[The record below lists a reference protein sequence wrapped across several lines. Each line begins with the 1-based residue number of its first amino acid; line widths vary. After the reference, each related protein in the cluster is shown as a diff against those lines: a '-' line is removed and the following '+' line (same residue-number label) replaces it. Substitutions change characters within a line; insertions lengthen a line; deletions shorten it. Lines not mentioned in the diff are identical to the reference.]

1 MKHYFF
7 LLFCMLSAGVLAQLP
22 DSIYSPLV
30 KTVTLYRDG
39 IVLSTPI
46 LTLNNESQL
55 LLTFDMLEAE
65 PENLRYRFTHCDA
78 NWQADE
84 MQPYEY
90 FSGFEDYPIENF
102 QNSFTTLQPYIH
114 YHQAFPSNYDRFLI
128 SGNYLLTVFLDGE
141 PDSILFTRR
150 FFVSEEAVSASMSTT
165 RATSQGDFNRDQE
178 VSMELGI
185 PKQQPST
192 IQGLLRPEYLIV
204 KVQQNGRRDNIHTLN
219 FSNYSNGSLCYK
231 WKPENCFPGG
241 NTFRYFDL
249 SNLRTPMYNVMHV
262 ETFGGETFAMLR
274 PEEDRSGKAYVS
286 SQSLNGGMKTNIWD
300 RNDPQVEADYVWV
313 NFALPMKKPFLNGT
327 VHVVGD
333 LTDWQL
339 DDHSAMQWDAQHNAY
354 TLRLLLKQGYY
365 SYQFHFLPVGE
376 KTALTATIEGDHY
389 ETPNTYTAFIYMRTP
404 GARYDRLIKVKQQ

>member
-1 MKHYFF
+1 
-7 LLFCMLSAGVLAQLP
+7 MLTSCAFAQLP

-39 IVLSTPI
+39 VILSMPM
-46 LTLNNESQL
+46 LTLNGESQL
-55 LLTFDMLEAE
+55 LLSFDMLEAE
-65 PENLRYRFTHCDA
+65 PQNLRYRFTHCDA

-178 VSMELGI
+178 VSMELGT
-185 PKQQPST
+185 PKQQAST

-300 RNDPQVEADYVWV
+300 RNDPQIEADYVWV
-313 NFALPMKKPFLNGT
+313 NFSLVMKKPFLNGT

-365 SYQFHFLPVGE
+365 SYQLIFLPVNETEGQ
-376 KTALTATIEGDHY
+376 TSRLEGDHY
-389 ETPNTYTAFIYMRTP
+389 QTANDYTIYVYLKNPND
-404 GARYDRLIKVKQQ
+404 RYDRLIGAKTIRANQ